1 MKTRLVAAVA
11 LVAIVGLAAPACSG
25 DDTVESG
32 AQKTSE
38 PREQSSDGSGGSDS
52 GSDSGSDGGSS
63 DSTLPDFG
71 DVAGDMGDCLDAAGV
86 YFTLALTAIQGEE
99 GATKAQQQAEEL
111 KAQLPEDLQDDIDV
125 VADTFGKIAQEGF
138 LDGAGELNDPE
149 FTAANQNITDYLQT
163 TCSGG

>member
-1 MKTRLVAAVA
+1 MKTRLVAAAA

-38 PREQSSDGSGGSDS
+38 PREQSSDGSG
-52 GSDSGSDGGSS
+52 GSDGGSS

>member
-1 MKTRLVAAVA
+1 MKTRLVATAA
-11 LVAIVGLAAPACSG
+11 LLALVGLAAPACSG
-25 DDTVESG
+25 DDTVDSG
-32 AQKTSE
+32 AQKTSD
-38 PREQSSDGSGGSDS
+38 PREQSSDRSGGSDN
-52 GSDSGSDGGSS
+52 GSDGGSS
-63 DSTLPDFG
+63 SDSTMPDFG

-99 GATKAQQQAEEL
+99 GAAKAQQQAEEL

-149 FTAANQNITDYLQT
+149 FTAANQNITDYLQS